1 VGLTKGVETEEK
13 RMLSCDV
20 VVIGAGPGGYVAA
33 IRAAQRG
40 AKTVVVER
48 WELGGVCLNAG
59 CIPTKTLIH
68 TAELYRKM
76 QHGSDFG
83 IDVKDLKLN
92 LPALL
97 KHKAS
102 VVRRNKAGIE
112 TLFRSN
118 GIQVIKGDA
127 RVKAPGAV
135 SVGSE
140 EIRAKSIILATGGAP
155 ARVPGLELNGETVI
169 SSTEALELTEAPG
182 RVAVIGAGALGAE
195 FACIWNGFGS
205 QVTLIEML
213 TAVLPKEDEEL
224 TTRLAAGFKKRGI
237 DVRTGTRVTKLDG
250 AKGGLRLEL
259 EGEKAG
265 VIEVDKVLVGVGFRC
280 NSEVVTETPGLA
292 VKVNK
297 RGGIEVNERMETGVP
312 GIYAVGDLVDKTWL
326 AHGAS
331 AEGIVAAENAT
342 GAHRK
347 MDYRVVPACNFTS
360 PELASVGMTE
370 KKAKESGADVKVGRF
385 TYVASGRAQAMGE
398 TEGMVKIVGD
408 AATDELLGVHIMG
421 AEAGELIATAA
432 LAMSMEATVEEIAH
446 TIHTHPTLAETV
458 REAAED
464 YFGMGIHT
472 PARKK

>member
-1 VGLTKGVETEEK
+1 
-13 RMLSCDV
+13 MLSCDV

-40 AKTVVVER
+40 AKIVVVER

-59 CIPTKTLIH
+59 CIPTKTFIH

-83 IDVKDLKLN
+83 IDAKELKLN

-97 KHKAS
+97 KHKEG

-112 TLFRSN
+112 TLFKSN
-118 GIQVIKGDA
+118 GIQVVKGDA
-127 RVKAPGAV
+127 RVTAPGV
-135 SVGSE
+135 VKVGGE
-140 EIRAKSIILATGGAP
+140 EIRAKAIIVATGGAP
-155 ARVPGLELNGETVI
+155 ARTPGLEINGETVLG
-169 SSTEALELTEAPG
+169 SAEALQLAEVPK

-195 FACIWNGFGS
+195 FACIWNAFGS

-213 TAVLPKEDEEL
+213 PALLSKEDEEL
-224 TTRLAAGFKKRGI
+224 TTRLAVSFKKRGI
-237 DVRTGTRVTKLDG
+237 DVRTGTRVAKLDTD
-250 AKGGLRLEL
+250 KGGLRLEL

-265 VIEVDKVLVGVGFRC
+265 AIEVDKVLVGVGFKC
-280 NSEVVTETPGLA
+280 NSEVLTETPGLA

-312 GIYAVGDLVDKTWL
+312 GIYAVGDVVDKTWL

-331 AEGIVAAENAT
+331 AEGVVAAENAT
-342 GAHRK
+342 GGRRK

-360 PELASVGMTE
+360 PEVASVGMTE
-370 KKAKESGADVKVGRF
+370 KKAKESGVDVRVGRF
-385 TYVASGRAQAMGE
+385 VYVASGRAQAMGE

-408 AATDELLGVHIMG
+408 AATDEVVGVHIIG
-421 AEAGELIATAA
+421 AEAGELIASVA
-432 LAMSMEATVEEIAH
+432 LAMSMEATVEEIAG
-446 TIHTHPTLAETV
+446 TIYTHPTLAETIK
-458 REAAED
+458 EAAED

>member
-1 VGLTKGVETEEK
+1 
-13 RMLSCDV
+13 
-20 VVIGAGPGGYVAA
+20 VAA

-40 AKTVVVER
+40 AKIVVVER

-59 CIPTKTLIH
+59 CIPTKTFIH

-76 QHGSDFG
+76 QHGADFG
-83 IDVKDLKLN
+83 IDAKELKLN

-97 KHKAS
+97 KHKEG

-112 TLFRSN
+112 TLFKSN
-118 GIQVIKGDA
+118 GIQVVKGDA
-127 RVKAPGAV
+127 RVTAPGV
-135 SVGSE
+135 VKVGGE
-140 EIRAKSIILATGGAP
+140 EIRAKAIIVATGGAP
-155 ARVPGLELNGETVI
+155 ARTPGLEINGETVLG
-169 SSTEALELTEAPG
+169 SAEALQLAEVPK

-195 FACIWNGFGS
+195 FACIWNAFGS

-213 TAVLPKEDEEL
+213 PTLLPKEDEEL
-224 TTRLAAGFKKRGI
+224 TTRLATGFKKRGI
-237 DVRTGTRVTKLDG
+237 DVRTGTRVAKLDTD
-250 AKGGLRLEL
+250 KGGLRLEL

-265 VIEVDKVLVGVGFRC
+265 AVEVDKVLVGVGFKC

-297 RGGIEVNERMETGVP
+297 RGGIEVNERMETGIP
-312 GIYAVGDLVDKTWL
+312 GIYAVGDVIDKTWL

-331 AEGIVAAENAT
+331 AEGVVAAENAT
-342 GAHRK
+342 GGRRK

-360 PELASVGMTE
+360 PEVASVGMTE
-370 KKAKESGADVKVGRF
+370 KKAKESGVDVRVGRF
-385 TYVASGRAQAMGE
+385 MYVASGRAQAMGE

-408 AATDELLGVHIMG
+408 AATDEVVGVHIIG
-421 AEAGELIATAA
+421 TEAGELIASAA

-446 TIHTHPTLAETV
+446 TIHTHPTLAETIK
-458 REAAED
+458 EAAED

-472 PARKK
+472 RARKK

>member
-1 VGLTKGVETEEK
+1 
-13 RMLSCDV
+13 MLSCDV

-40 AKTVVVER
+40 AKIVVVER

-59 CIPTKTLIH
+59 CIPTKTFIH
-68 TAELYRKM
+68 TGELYRKM

-83 IDVKDLKLN
+83 IDAKELKLN

-97 KHKAS
+97 KHKEG

-112 TLFRSN
+112 TLFKSN
-118 GIQVIKGDA
+118 GIQVVKGDA
-127 RVKAPGAV
+127 RVTAPGV
-135 SVGSE
+135 VKVGGE
-140 EIRAKSIILATGGAP
+140 EIRAKAIIVATGGAP
-155 ARVPGLELNGETVI
+155 ARIPGLEINGEAVLG
-169 SSTEALELTEAPG
+169 STEALQLADVPK

-195 FACIWNGFGS
+195 FACIWNAFGA

-213 TAVLPKEDEEL
+213 PTLLPKEDEEL

-237 DVRTGTRVTKLDG
+237 DVNTGTRVAKLDTDT
-250 AKGGLRLEL
+250 GGLRLEL

-265 VIEVDKVLVGVGFRC
+265 AIEVDKVLVGVGFKC

-297 RGGIEVNERMETGVP
+297 RGGIEVNERMETGIP
-312 GIYAVGDLVDKTWL
+312 GIYAVGDVVDKTWL

-331 AEGIVAAENAT
+331 AEGVVAAENAT
-342 GAHRK
+342 GGRRT

-360 PELASVGMTE
+360 PEVASVGMTE
-370 KKAKESGADVKVGRF
+370 KKAKESGVDVRVGRF
-385 TYVASGRAQAMGE
+385 MYVASGRAQAMGE

-408 AATDELLGVHIMG
+408 AATDEVVGVHIIG
-421 AEAGELIATAA
+421 AEAGELIASAA
-432 LAMSMEATVEEIAH
+432 LAMSMEATVEEIAG
-446 TIHTHPTLAETV
+446 TIHTHPTLAETIK
-458 REAAED
+458 EAAED

>member
-1 VGLTKGVETEEK
+1 
-13 RMLSCDV
+13 MLSCDV

-40 AKTVVVER
+40 AKIVVVER
-48 WELGGVCLNAG
+48 WELGGICLNAG
-59 CIPTKTLIH
+59 CIPTKTFIH
-68 TAELYRKM
+68 TGELYRKM

-83 IDVKDLKLN
+83 IDAKELKLN

-97 KHKAS
+97 KHKEG

-112 TLFRSN
+112 TLFKSN
-118 GIQVIKGDA
+118 GIQVVKGDA
-127 RVKAPGAV
+127 RVTAPGV
-135 SVGSE
+135 VKVGGE
-140 EIRAKSIILATGGAP
+140 EIRAKAIIVATGGAP
-155 ARVPGLELNGETVI
+155 ARIPGLEINGETVLG
-169 SSTEALELTEAPG
+169 STEALQLAEVPK

-195 FACIWNGFGS
+195 FACIWNAFGA

-213 TAVLPKEDEEL
+213 PTLLPKEDEEL

-237 DVRTGTRVTKLDG
+237 DVRTGTRVAKLDTDT
-250 AKGGLRLEL
+250 GGLRLEL

-265 VIEVDKVLVGVGFRC
+265 AIEVDKVLVGVGFKC

-297 RGGIEVNERMETGVP
+297 RGGIEVNERMETGIP
-312 GIYAVGDLVDKTWL
+312 GIYAVGDVVDKTWL

-331 AEGIVAAENAT
+331 AEGVVAAENAT
-342 GAHRK
+342 GGRRK

-360 PELASVGMTE
+360 PEVASVGMTE
-370 KKAKESGADVKVGRF
+370 KKAKESGVDVRVGRF
-385 TYVASGRAQAMGE
+385 MYVASGRAQAMGE

-408 AATDELLGVHIMG
+408 AATDEVVGVHIIG
-421 AEAGELIATAA
+421 AEAGELIASAA
-432 LAMSMEATVEEIAH
+432 LAMSMEATVEEIAG
-446 TIHTHPTLAETV
+446 TIHTHPTLAETIK
-458 REAAED
+458 EAAED